1 MLPWERK
8 FDAKCLLMVLTEIF
22 FGVQHSLCASAHN
35 LTLKTLIWI
44 WWTFNWWIESVTME
58 TRLTVENQL
67 LQKTACSKQ
76 VALGKMNINA
86 LKKEGILTKQRHS
99 KSSLL
104 KE

>member
-1 MLPWERK
+1 
-8 FDAKCLLMVLTEIF
+8 
-22 FGVQHSLCASAHN
+22 
-35 LTLKTLIWI
+35 
-44 WWTFNWWIESVTME
+44 ME